1 MVQSKCGVS
10 QIALFEEKQGFNWQ
24 GMLETCLD
32 SEIEGELTKIERKS
46 SMDEFCSYVIQEFA
60 FTFVLIS
67 LLRKHSLQLP
77 SRWHISTA
85 WHISNQKKIIFN
97 CGKVWIEL
105 NNWKEVV
112 LGTRFLKFKA
122 ILSTFIIIF
131 PGWTHHIFVGRNPF
145 EILANMCLFTSP
157 YLNSLILLLNFCW
170 WY

>member
-1 MVQSKCGVS
+1 MVQSKYRIS
-10 QIALFEEKQGFNWQ
+10 QITLFEGKQGINWQ
-24 GMLETCLD
+24 GMLEICLN
-32 SEIEGELTKIERKS
+32 SEIEGELTKIKRKS

-77 SRWHISTA
+77 SRWHIS
-85 WHISNQKKIIFN
+85 NQKKMIFN

-112 LGTRFLKFKA
+112 LGTRFLNFKA
-122 ILSTFIIIF
+122 ILSTFIFVF

-145 EILANMCLFTSP
+145 EFLQNCVC
-157 YLNSLILLLNFCW
+157 LLLHV
-170 WY
+170 